1 MVALAWDK
9 VGEKIFEAGVEKG
22 VLYKQNVSGVYDNGF
37 AWNGLVSVNES
48 PSGAEA
54 NKQYANNKVYA
65 NITSAEEFS
74 GSLEAFTYPKEFAEC
89 DGYAELTD
97 GVSIGQQR
105 RVPFGLSYK
114 TKIGNDIA
122 ELDLG
127 YKLHLVYG
135 AKAAPSERN
144 YTTIN
149 ESPEAM
155 TMSWELTTEPVEVA
169 GKRPTATLVVD
180 STKVNAAKLLDL
192 ENILY
197 GTAGTNPRLP
207 LPAEVA
213 SVLGT
218 NLTVTAQP
226 TAPTYNA
233 TTDQITIPT
242 VTGVEYY
249 IDGVKRTNGSLVTIT
264 QNTLV
269 TAQPATG
276 YKFPVPS
283 DNDWLITFS

>member
-22 VLYKQNVSGVYDNGF
+22 VLYKQDAQGVYNTGF

-74 GSLEAFTYPKEFAEC
+74 GSLEAFTYPLAFAEC
-89 DGYAELTD
+89 DGYAELTP
-97 GVSIGQQR
+97 GVTIGQQR
-105 RVPFGLSYK
+105 RVPFGLAYK
-114 TKIGNDIA
+114 TKIGNDLA

-127 YKLHLVYG
+127 YKLHLIYG

-144 YTTIN
+144 YTTVN

-155 TMSWELTTEPVEVA
+155 TMSWELSTEPVEVA
-169 GKRPTATLVVD
+169 GKRPTASLVID
-180 STKVNAAKLLDL
+180 STKVSAAKLLDL

-197 GTAGTNPRLP
+197 GTAGTEPRLP

-213 SVLGT
+213 T
-218 NLTVTAQP
+218 IIATALTVTVQP
-226 TAPTYNA
+226 TVPSYNA

-242 VTGVEYY
+242 VTGIEYF
-249 IDGVKRTNGSLVTIT
+249 IDGIKRANASLVTIT
-264 QNTLV
+264 KNTLV
-269 TAQPATG
+269 IAQPAAG
-276 YKFPVPS
+276 FKFPDPV
-283 DNDWLITFS
+283 DNEFLIVFS

>member
-22 VLYKQNVSGVYDNGF
+22 VLYKQDAQGVYNTGF

-74 GSLEAFTYPKEFAEC
+74 GSLEAFTYPLAFAEC
-89 DGYAELTD
+89 DGYAELTP
-97 GVSIGQQR
+97 GVTIGQQR
-105 RVPFGLSYK
+105 RVPFGLAYK
-114 TKIGNDIA
+114 TKIGNDLA

-127 YKLHLVYG
+127 YKLHLIYG

-144 YTTIN
+144 YTTVN

-155 TMSWELTTEPVEVA
+155 TMSWELSTEPVEVA
-169 GKRPTATLVVD
+169 GKRPTASLVID
-180 STKVNAAKLLDL
+180 STKVSAAKLLDL

-197 GTAGTNPRLP
+197 GTAGTEPRLP

-213 SVLGT
+213 SIIAVA
-218 NLTVTAQP
+218 LTVTAQP
-226 TAPTYNA
+226 TAPTYNV
-233 TTDQITIPT
+233 TTDTITFPVI
-242 VTGVEYY
+242 TGVDYFV
-249 IDGVKRTNGSLVTIT
+249 DGVKKTAPLVIT
-264 QNTLV
+264 ADTLV
-269 TAQPATG
+269 TAAPQAG
-276 YKFPVPS
+276 YKFPAVS
-283 DNDWLITFS
+283 DNDWYIAFS

>member
-1 MVALAWDK
+1 MVALTWDNI
-9 VGEKIFEAGVEKG
+9 GEKIFEAGVEKG
-22 VLYKQNVSGVYDNGF
+22 VLYKQNAQGAYSTGF
-37 AWNGLVSVNES
+37 AWNGLVKVSEN

-74 GSLEAFTYPKEFAEC
+74 GTLEAFTYPAAFAEC
-89 DGYAELTD
+89 DGYSELTP
-97 GVSIGQQR
+97 GVSVGQQR
-105 RVPFGLSYK
+105 RVPFGLAYK
-114 TKIGNDIA
+114 TGLGNDLE

-127 YKLHLVYG
+127 YKLHLIYG
-135 AKAAPSERN
+135 AKAAPSQRD

-155 TMSWELTTEPVEVA
+155 TMSWELSTEAVEVP

-180 STKVNAAKLLDL
+180 STKVDAAKLADL

-197 GTAGTNPRLP
+197 GTAGADPRLP

-213 SVLGT
+213 SIIGDTLI
-218 NLTVTAQP
+218 VTAQP
-226 TAPTYNA
+226 AAPTYNA

-242 VTGVEYY
+242 VTGVEYF
-249 IDGVKRTNGSLVTIT
+249 IDGVLVTGLVTIT
-264 QNTLV
+264 ENTVV
-269 TAQPATG
+269 TAAPASG
-276 YKFPVPS
+276 YKFPVPH
-283 DNDWLITFS
+283 DDDWLITYS

>member
-1 MVALAWDK
+1 
-9 VGEKIFEAGVEKG
+9 
-22 VLYKQNVSGVYDNGF
+22 
-37 AWNGLVSVNES
+37 
-48 PSGAEA
+48 
-54 NKQYANNKVYA
+54 VYA

-127 YKLHLVYG
+127 YKLHLIYG

-155 TMSWELTTEPVEVA
+155 TMSWELSTEPVEVT
-169 GKRPTATLVVD
+169 GKRPTATLVID
-180 STKVNAAKLLDL
+180 STKVNAAKLADL

-197 GTAGTNPRLP
+197 GTAGTDPRLP

-213 SVLGT
+213 TVLGT
-218 NLTVTAQP
+218 TLVVTALP
-226 TAPTYNA
+226 TVPTYNA
-233 TTDQITIPT
+233 ATDTITFPVI
-242 VTGVEYY
+242 TGVDYY
-249 IDGVKRTNGSLVTIT
+249 VDGIKRTAPLVIT
-264 QNTLV
+264 KDTLV
-269 TAQPATG
+269 TAQPASG
-276 YKFPVPS
+276 YKFPAVA

>member
-9 VGEKIFEAGVEKG
+9 IGEKIFEAGVEKG
-22 VLYKQNVSGVYDNGF
+22 VLYKQNTQGVYNIGF

-74 GSLEAFTYPKEFAEC
+74 GSLEAFTYPQEFAEC

-105 RVPFGLSYK
+105 RVPFGLAYK

-127 YKLHLVYG
+127 YKLHLIYG

-155 TMSWELTTEPVEVA
+155 TMSWELSTEPVEVA
-169 GKRPTATLVVD
+169 GKRPTATLVID
-180 STKVNAAKLLDL
+180 STKVSAAKLADL

-197 GTAGTNPRLP
+197 GTAGTDPRLP

-218 NLTVTAQP
+218 TLTVTAQP
-226 TAPTYNA
+226 AAPAYNA
-233 TTDQITIPT
+233 TTKVITIPT

-249 IDGVKRTNGSLVTIT
+249 IDGVKKANGSTVTIT
-264 QNTLV
+264 KDTIV
-269 TAQPATG
+269 TAQPAAT
-276 YKFPVPS
+276 YKFPAVS
-283 DNDWLITFS
+283 DDDWFFAFA